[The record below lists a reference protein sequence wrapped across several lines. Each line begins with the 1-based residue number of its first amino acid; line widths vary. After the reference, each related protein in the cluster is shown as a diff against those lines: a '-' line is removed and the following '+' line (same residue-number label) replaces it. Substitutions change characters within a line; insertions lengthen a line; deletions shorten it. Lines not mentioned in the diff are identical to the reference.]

1 MIAKSHQ
8 YQLTA
13 MAIAALLSVWGT
25 PATALSL
32 GRITVQSALGEPLK
46 AEIEVLDINAQE
58 ASSLVTKVAPP
69 EAFQAAGLD
78 YNPALSSL
86 RTTLQRRPDGRAYL
100 RISSDRAIGE
110 PFVDMILEASW
121 DTGRIVRDYT
131 MLFDPPN
138 LRGRTSSAPVTSQLP
153 APAPERLTPS
163 ARIAPPVAAAVAP
176 LAPPVV
182 STAPEPAPP
191 KLAPTVT
198 KPPAAMVQPASP
210 TQAPAPAPQVREPAA
225 VAQTIKIRPGDTA
238 GEIAANLKPTNVS
251 LDQML
256 VALLRTNPDAFIQNN
271 VNRMKAGAVVTL
283 PSQAEASATS
293 KAQATQI
300 ITAQSQDFNDYRR
313 KFAANVR
320 AAKVAPA
327 SRAVSGK
334 LEATVEDNKPT
345 AAIPDKLTL
354 SKGAVQGKS
363 GEEALAQARNT
374 KAAEDRAAELAKN
387 IRDLDQLA
395 AAASA
400 PASAT
405 AEPSPALAA
414 SAPEAQAAAEAAESA
429 SAPAPVAPT
438 AEAEPKKTAPPPVMP
453 EPMAEPSFI
462 DDLMEDPMLPAG
474 AAALIALLAG
484 LGLYRARQR
493 KKAEQLDSTFANSD
507 LAFSG
512 ASGGQNVD
520 TSDSL
525 TTGSSMVYSPSQLD
539 AVDDVDP
546 VAEAD
551 VYLAYGRDL
560 QAEEILKDALRT
572 NPQRVAIHQ
581 KLLDIYAKRRDVKA
595 FESVAAL
602 AFNLTDGTGTEWEQ
616 ICEKGITIDP
626 DNALYLPGG
635 QPLTSQLPDFDKA
648 EPAFSSTSSSK
659 LAGDDARDEAQIA
672 TGPGDLDLDL
682 DFSTDDVTPDL
693 APPAPP
699 VPPAASP
706 HSDAVPTAFSG
717 LGEFGGTP
725 LPTLSAA
732 LPPATDSSPAERLDA
747 ETEPATVR
755 DTLDENLNFEVPSLR
770 MALDYPPT
778 SLTEEPSATD
788 TESSPDASAAN
799 ELMSFDLGSLS
810 LDLGDERA
818 TVPGDFID
826 EAMDP
831 LETKLALADEFRAIG
846 DDDGARA
853 LIEEV
858 IAEAVGDLRAKAQT
872 ALNKL

>member
-1 MIAKSHQ
+1 
-8 YQLTA
+8 

-25 PATALSL
+25 PAAALSL

-46 AEIEVLDINAQE
+46 AEIDVLDINAQE

-78 YNPALSSL
+78 YNPALSNL

-138 LRGRTSSAPVTSQLP
+138 LRGRTSGVPVTSQLP
-153 APAPERLTPS
+153 APEPERVTP
-163 ARIAPPVAAAVAP
+163 APRVAPPAAVAAAPSAP
-176 LAPPVV
+176 AAVT
-182 STAPEPAPP
+182 TAREPAPP
-191 KLAPTVT
+191 MPTPTAT
-198 KPPAAMVQPASP
+198 KPPVAKVQPVPKA
-210 TQAPAPAPQVREPAA
+210 QALAPPPQARGPAA

-256 VALLRTNPDAFIQNN
+256 VALLRANPDAFIQNN

-283 PSQAEASATS
+283 PSQAEASATP
-293 KAQATQI
+293 KPEATQI

-320 AAKVAPA
+320 TAQVAPA

-354 SKGAVQGKS
+354 SKGAVHGKS
-363 GEEALAQARNT
+363 DEEALTQARNT
-374 KAAEDRAAELAKN
+374 KLAEDRAAELAKN

-400 PASAT
+400 PVSAA
-405 AEPSPALAA
+405 AEPVPALAA
-414 SAPEAQAAAEAAESA
+414 SAPEALAAAEAAESA
-429 SAPAPVAPT
+429 SAPAPIAPT
-438 AEAEPKKTAPPPVMP
+438 AEAEPKKPAPPPVMP

-462 DDLMEDPMLPAG
+462 DDLMDDPMLPAG
-474 AAALIALLAG
+474 AVALIALLAG

-520 TSDSL
+520 TGDSV

-648 EPAFSSTSSSK
+648 EPVFSPTSSSK
-659 LAGDDARDEAQIA
+659 LAGDDARDEAPIA

-682 DFSTDDVTPDL
+682 DFSTDDVAPDS
-693 APPAPP
+693 APP
-699 VPPAASP
+699 VPPAAP
-706 HSDAVPTAFSG
+706 PYSDDVPTAFSG

-725 LPTLSAA
+725 LPTISAA
-732 LPPATDSSPAERLDA
+732 LPPAA
-747 ETEPATVR
+747 ETSSESVDVQPEPTTVR
-755 DTLDENLNFEVPSLR
+755 DPLDENLNFEVPSLR

-778 SLTEEPSATD
+778 SLTEEPTVTD
-788 TESSPDASAAN
+788 TEPSPDASAAN

-810 LDLGDERA
+810 LDLGEDRA

-826 EAMDP
+826 ESMDP

-846 DDDGARA
+846 DEDGARA

-858 IAEAVGDLRAKAQT
+858 IAEAVGDLRAKAQS